1 MKEYEILYIVKPN
14 LGDDRYAEL
23 NDKFK
28 AAVEK
33 NNGEVM
39 SFTPQGVKDIAP
51 TFEGLERGYYV
62 VSQFTTTPAGLD
74 AIQNLFKV
82 EEDMVRYLNV
92 ELSSVFPE
100 QLEPEVKS

>member
-28 AAVEK
+28 QAVEK
-33 NNGEVM
+33 NSGEVM
-39 SFTPQGVKDIAP
+39 TFTPQGIKEIAA
-51 TFEGLERGYYV
+51 TFDGLERGYYV
-62 VSQFTTTPAGLD
+62 LSQFKTTPAGLD

-92 ELSSVFPE
+92 ELDSVFPE

>member
-14 LGDDRYAEL
+14 LGDDRYADL

-28 AAVEK
+28 AAIEK
-33 NNGEVM
+33 NGGEIV
-39 SFTPQGVKDIAP
+39 SFTPQGIKEIAA
-51 TFEGLERGYYV
+51 TFDGLERGYYV
-62 VSQFTTTPAGLD
+62 LSQFKANPAGLD
-74 AIQNLFKV
+74 AVQNLFKV

-100 QLEPEVKS
+100 QLEPEVKN